1 MLTYWCHNG
10 VLWFKLKNNFE
21 MMSQGG
27 QTLFWS
33 SALGWIYLYFFPYF
47 DRFVYGTSRIQQ
59 YDHRHWSAQSVKTMW
74 TSQSETVILL
84 IHKPLQTKTSF
95 ISIFSSEFIECYAQ
109 SRYNKQTWQPW
120 SGTVWWNMNS
130 GLFLSKSDSM
140 KEYLFIVLLKDVE
153 LRQWLISF
161 LSQTQPVITVLWSSS
176 VIHP

>member
-1 MLTYWCHNG
+1 MFLWRLDQELCCQIYWQKQATGFKKQVQTAPSQQHRQDRSDMSMKMFNIWSLIISLIQSKSNGEIKVKIQMLTYWCHNG

-74 TSQSETVILL
+74 TSQSETFIPVNT
-84 IHKPLQTKTSF
+84 QTTP
-95 ISIFSSEFIECYAQ
+95 
-109 SRYNKQTWQPW
+109 N
-120 SGTVWWNMNS
+120 
-130 GLFLSKSDSM
+130 
-140 KEYLFIVLLKDVE
+140 
-153 LRQWLISF
+153 
-161 LSQTQPVITVLWSSS
+161 
-176 VIHP
+176 